1 MRIGRSQN
9 VLILQ
14 SRLCVSQLGCIK
26 YIIAK
31 AISQE
36 NAQIKVFI
44 SECIIDTAIKFR
56 IRITNNSL
64 VFLCYFIV
72 FATVYILKFPHT
84 GFHIGFIAC
93 IRNAIFQC
101 VSLGGCIIIKI
112 RHLIQAFCNI
122 TVHLPQRL
130 VYTDNMCVLAIS
142 EISFP
147 KLHFFSRQL
156 FYRIFI
162 VR

>member
-26 YIIAK
+26 CIIAK
-31 AISQE
+31 AVSQE

-72 FATVYILKFPHT
+72 FATVYI
-84 GFHIGFIAC
+84 
-93 IRNAIFQC
+93 
-101 VSLGGCIIIKI
+101 S
-112 RHLIQAFCNI
+112 
-122 TVHLPQRL
+122 
-130 VYTDNMCVLAIS
+130 
-142 EISFP
+142 
-147 KLHFFSRQL
+147 
-156 FYRIFI
+156 
-162 VR
+162 